1 MWFTM
6 PQMPNSTE
14 HGPFFV
20 FDIVLISKH
29 GSINAVFLDLFC
41 QKYLNNSK
49 IPDFGLKSIV
59 LPRELVRSITIFV
72 NCEPNIGLIILQ
84 HTSICQTKSNNG
96 EFAKKV

>member
-41 QKYLNNSK
+41 QKYLNNPK
-49 IPDFGLKSIV
+49 IPDFGLGSSI
-59 LPRELVRSITIFV
+59 LPSELENVY
-72 NCEPNIGLIILQ
+72 C
-84 HTSICQTKSNNG
+84 
-96 EFAKKV
+96 

>member
-29 GSINAVFLDLFC
+29 GSINVVFLDSFC
-41 QKYLNNSK
+41 QKYLNNPK
-49 IPDFGLKSIV
+49 IPDF
-59 LPRELVRSITIFV
+59 ELDS
-72 NCEPNIGLIILQ
+72 IILP
-84 HTSICQTKSNNG
+84 SELGNVYS
-96 EFAKKV
+96 